1 MKIIL
6 NGEPVLV
13 ECDTLEQLLDVLEHQ
28 EHSVVTAV
36 NKEFVPKA
44 ERASIRLSEND
55 LVEIIAPM
63 AGG

>member
-13 ECDTLEQLLDVLEHQ
+13 ECDT
-28 EHSVVTAV
+28 
-36 NKEFVPKA
+36 

>member
-6 NGEPVLV
+6 NGEPVVV
-13 ECDTLEQLLDVLEHQ
+13 ECDTLEQLLDVLEHHK
-28 EHSVVTAV
+28 HSVVTAV
-36 NKEFVPKA
+36 NKEFVPKT